1 MAGLRTNDYLV
12 PHLDGNSI
20 GSHAGTPIFFG
31 GIIMT
36 GIAYAADQA
45 AGAGGGL
52 AGGLG
57 QLTQFAPLI
66 LIFIVF
72 YFLLIRPQQKQ
83 AKKQQEYLSSLKVG
97 YKVVTKGG
105 IHGQITALTDQIV
118 TLEIDKDVR
127 IKVSRDAIGPAVAE
141 GASTSAKKEV
151 KKAGE

>member
-1 MAGLRTNDYLV
+1 
-12 PHLDGNSI
+12 
-20 GSHAGTPIFFG
+20 
-31 GIIMT
+31 MT

-45 AGAGGGL
+45 AGA

-57 QLTQFAPLI
+57 QFAQFAPLI
-66 LIFIVF
+66 LIFVVF

-83 AKKQQEYLSSLKVG
+83 AKKHQEYLNNLKVG

-127 IKVSRDAIGPAVAE
+127 IKVSRDAIGSSATEAAAADP
-141 GASTSAKKEV
+141 AKKEA
-151 KKAGE
+151 KKGGA